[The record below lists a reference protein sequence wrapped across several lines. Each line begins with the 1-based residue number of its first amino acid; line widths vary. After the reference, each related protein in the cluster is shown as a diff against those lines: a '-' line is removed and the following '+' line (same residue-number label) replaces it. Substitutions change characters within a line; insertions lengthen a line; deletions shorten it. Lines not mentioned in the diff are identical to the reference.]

1 MIKGITKS
9 GFRFK
14 VNESII
20 NDDEFLELISE
31 VEENPIMFPKLL
43 NRLLGK
49 QQTEKLKNHVRD
61 KNGIVD
67 AEKITA
73 EVADIFKTQKQLKK

>member
-1 MIKGITKS
+1 MLRGITKS

-14 VNESII
+14 VKESIL
-20 NDDEFLELISE
+20 NDYEFLELISE

>member
-20 NDDEFLELISE
+20 NDYEFLELISE